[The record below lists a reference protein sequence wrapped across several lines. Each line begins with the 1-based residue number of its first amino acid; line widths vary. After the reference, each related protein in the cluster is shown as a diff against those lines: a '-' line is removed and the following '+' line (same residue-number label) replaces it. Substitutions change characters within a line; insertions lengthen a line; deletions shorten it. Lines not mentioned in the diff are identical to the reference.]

1 MRATIAAAATAVEG
15 WPCAAGSSA
24 GDEGDWQLSFPD
36 EALRTGPL
44 TLSPARLSSP
54 PAPPHPPAVWL
65 PARLTRAP
73 PPPLFPAR
81 SHVRLY
87 SAEGRLLCG
96 GTYRGPLL
104 SPCSL
109 AGGVSV
115 RTRAVDGGHL
125 APRLTGRRGRWRSLV
140 SPPSASAPAG
150 VWSGW
155 WLFGL
160 ARCPVLSPMLPS
172 VPSPTRCAH
181 WLADG
186 AVSRALRRRVPV
198 VLQGALFEARLCP
211 RWGHQ
216 AVHRASGKGTD
227 GRRVRPCDACT
238 CPRAARLRGGVLRG
252 VVANSTPFVLFFLYR
267 LRLAIISPSICS

>member
-1 MRATIAAAATAVEG
+1 M
-15 WPCAAGSSA
+15 
-24 GDEGDWQLSFPD
+24 
-36 EALRTGPL
+36 
-44 TLSPARLSSP
+44 SPARLSLP

-73 PPPLFPAR
+73 PPPLSRPQSRAAVQRRGTAFVRRYVPRPAA
-81 SHVRLY
+81 V
-87 SAEGRLLCG
+87 
-96 GTYRGPLL
+96 PLL
-104 SPCSL
+104 LGWWGERPH
-109 AGGVSV
+109 
-115 RTRAVDGGHL
+115 GGHL

-267 LRLAIISPSICS
+267 LRLTIISPSICS